1 MGTDIRI
8 SVEFLDHP
16 KTIKLERRLGVDGLK
31 SLLCLWLWSRV
42 NRPCGL
48 LHGMDAEDIEIA
60 AKWKGSPGEFFNVAL
75 TLRWLDVNAALTGNS
90 EVEYSLHDWGDHN
103 SWAVGSEARSDAS
116 RFTRMAK
123 THADLY
129 EKLKSEGRKSITMEE
144 FRELTGV
151 NATLTRRKRDV
162 NAPLTPSPSP
172 SPSPS
177 PVPSP
182 IDRGKKFT
190 PPTLPQ
196 VTAYCQERKNGIDP
210 EKFIAHYETTGWM
223 YGKTKMKNWKSA
235 IITWEKNQR
244 ERGGN
249 RQPKTFTEMKDQKIR
264 QAINE
269 FVEGAE

>member
-16 KTIKLERRLGVDGLK
+16 KTIKLERKLGVDGLK
-31 SLLCLWLWSRV
+31 SLISLWLWSRV
-42 NRPCGL
+42 NRPCGD
-48 LHGMDAEDIEIA
+48 LHGMDTEDIEIA
-60 AKWKGSPGEFFNVAL
+60 AKWNGTPGEFVNATL
-75 TLRWLDVNAALTGNS
+75 TLRWLDVNEPLTENCKPC
-90 EVEYSLHDWGDHN
+90 YSLHDWADHN
-103 SWAVGSEARSDAS
+103 SWAVGTEARSDAS
-116 RFTRMAK
+116 RFSRMAK
-123 THADLY
+123 THPVLH
-129 EKLKSEGRKSITMEE
+129 EKLKNEGRKSISLEE
-144 FRELTGV
+144 FR
-151 NATLTRRKRDV
+151 TLTEGNGTLTIRKRNV
-162 NAPLTPSPSP
+162 NAPLTPSP

-190 PPTLPQ
+190 PPTLDQ
-196 VTAYCQERKNGIDP
+196 VRVYCQERKNGIDP

-244 ERGGN
+244 YRGGN
-249 RQPKTFTEMKDQKIR
+249 RQPKTFSEIKDQKMR
-264 QAINE
+264 QAIND